1 MAKNALNK
9 LFLDKV
15 IKCPYFKYSSCG
27 RQEKKKHNKG
37 KYKERKLK
45 ALQ

>member
-27 RQEKKKHNKG
+27 RQEKKHNKE

-45 ALQ
+45 TVQ

>member
-1 MAKNALNK
+1 MAKNVLNK

-27 RQEKKKHNKG
+27 RQEKKNTIRENIKREN
-37 KYKERKLK
+37 
-45 ALQ
+45 